1 MPKISELP
9 PDSAL
14 DGAEI
19 VPLTGGG
26 ATAST
31 TVSAIASYAVASDAT
46 LAALAAANWAANT
59 IPVGSGADTVSQ
71 LAITASTFPARSS
84 AGNVAAKPLTDFA
97 LTLLDDA
104 DAATARTTLG
114 AGTVTSVA
122 VSGSTGLAVSGSP
135 VTTSGTVTLTLDT
148 GLQSLASF
156 NTSAFVVQSS
166 TNVFVGRTI
175 TGTANRLSVTNGSG
189 ASADPVLNIDPAY
202 VGQATITTLGTVT
215 TGTWNGTTIAAANGG
230 TGIASYT
237 TGNYINAAS
246 STTLQQRTPAQVRT
260 DLGVDTSSSGT
271 YTPTLTNATNIAA
284 STAFL
289 ARWSR
294 VGNIVTV
301 SGSVDID
308 PTAAGTTVLEMS
320 LPVASNFSS
329 TIDAGGTTACALNA
343 ARAGTVSAH
352 VANDRAVLSFTAD
365 ATVTNLTNS
374 YIYSYTVI

>member
-104 DAATARTTLG
+104 DATAARTTLG
-114 AGTVTSVA
+114 AQASDATLTALAAVNWAANSVA
-122 VSGSTGLAVSGSP
+122 IGSGTDAVAQITFAANTFPGRSSTGNLVAKTITDAAFSLLDDADATAMRTTLGAQASDATLTALAGANWATNSLPIGSGTDTVAQVAFAANTFPARGSTGNLVAKPISDAALGILN
-135 VTTSGTVTLTLDT
+135 GLLD
-148 GLQSLASF
+148 
-156 NTSAFVVQSS
+156 
-166 TNVFVGRTI
+166 
-175 TGTANRLSVTNGSG
+175 
-189 ASADPVLNIDPAY
+189 
-202 VGQATITTLGTVT
+202 
-215 TGTWNGTTIAAANGG
+215 
-230 TGIASYT
+230 
-237 TGNYINAAS
+237 
-246 STTLQQRTPAQVRT
+246 
-260 DLGVDTSSSGT
+260 SGT

-343 ARAGTVSAH
+343 ARAGTISAH
-352 VANDRAVLSFTAD
+352 VANDRAVLTFTAD